1 MTTKNCAN
9 GPKLVLKGL
18 CKKSFVQ
25 NVRLPLEDVPGATDC
40 FDELSDCFDGFE
52 KGWLPSDEKLP
63 CMVGL
68 NVARSFCFSD
78 VLCVCVLFSNLML
91 SVSIQGAKRSC
102 TWEETCYCKA

>member
-9 GPKLVLKGL
+9 DPKLVLKGL

-63 CMVGL
+63 CMVGQ
-68 NVARSFCFSD
+68 CGKII
-78 VLCVCVLFSNLML
+78 LFF
-91 SVSIQGAKRSC
+91 
-102 TWEETCYCKA
+102 

>member
-9 GPKLVLKGL
+9 DPKLVLKGL

-68 NVARSFCFSD
+68 NVARS
-78 VLCVCVLFSNLML
+78 LFFFLMFYVYVYC
-91 SVSIQGAKRSC
+91 SVI
-102 TWEETCYCKA
+102 